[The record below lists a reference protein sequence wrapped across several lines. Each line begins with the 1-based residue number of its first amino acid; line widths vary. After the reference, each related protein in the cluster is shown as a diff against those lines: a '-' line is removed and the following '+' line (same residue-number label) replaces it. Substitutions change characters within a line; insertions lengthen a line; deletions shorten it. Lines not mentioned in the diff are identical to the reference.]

1 MACCKECDYCKIYK
15 ENSKIV
21 IEAMHHDG
29 TNVFTLQFL
38 NNDGE
43 TRYLEDADVDLTNR
57 KYIRTLGKYIF

>member
-1 MACCKECDYCKIYK
+1 
-15 ENSKIV
+15 
-21 IEAMHHDG
+21 MHHDG

-38 NNDGE
+38 NDDGE